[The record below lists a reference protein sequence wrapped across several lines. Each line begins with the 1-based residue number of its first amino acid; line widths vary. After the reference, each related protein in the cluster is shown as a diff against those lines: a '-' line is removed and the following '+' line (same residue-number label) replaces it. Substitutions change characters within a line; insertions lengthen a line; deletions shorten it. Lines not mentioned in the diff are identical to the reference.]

1 MFRTPARLRLPAQL
15 SRGSYLPMT
24 YFAYL
29 SAVLALLLAPGP
41 TNTLMGIAGAR
52 GGLRATARLLPAEL
66 AGYLTTILP
75 LAWLGAELLARFPS
89 ASVAL
94 KVAAAVWVMFLAVK
108 LWRMPAD
115 AGEGSGVTTRRV
127 YLTTMLNPK
136 ALIFG
141 LVLLPVPADSQFLPR
156 LAMFCVMVMAVAM
169 LWGGF
174 GRLTQAGDSGSRRL
188 LLVQRLAS
196 IWLAIV
202 SVTLITGVL
211 RA

>member
-1 MFRTPARLRLPAQL
+1 
-15 SRGSYLPMT
+15 MT
-24 YFAYL
+24 YFAFL
-29 SAVLALLLAPGP
+29 SAGLALLLAPGP

-52 GGLRATARLLPAEL
+52 GGLGASARLLPAEL

-75 LAWLGAELLARFPS
+75 LTWLGAELLARFPS

-94 KVAAAVWVMFLAVK
+94 KVVAAVWVMALAVR

-115 AGEGSGVTTRRV
+115 AQNGSGVTASRV
-127 YLTTMLNPK
+127 YLTTVLNPK

-141 LVLLPVPADSQFLPR
+141 LVLLPAPADSQFLPL
-156 LAMFCVMVMAVAM
+156 LAMFCVMVLGVAM

-174 GRLTQAGDSGSRRL
+174 GRLTQAGDGGGRRL
-188 LLVQRLAS
+188 LLVQRAAS
-196 IWLAIV
+196 IWLAVV
-202 SVTLITGVL
+202 SVTLMTGVL

>member
-1 MFRTPARLRLPAQL
+1 MFRTSARPSVRAAL
-15 SRGSYLPMT
+15 GESYLHMT
-24 YFAYL
+24 YFAFL

-52 GGLRATARLLPAEL
+52 GGLGASARLLPAEL

-75 LAWLGAELLARFPS
+75 LTWLGAELLARFPS
-89 ASVAL
+89 ASVSL
-94 KVAAAVWVMFLAVK
+94 KVVAAAWVMFLAVR
-108 LWRMPAD
+108 LWRMPGD
-115 AGEGSGVTTRRV
+115 AQNGSGVTAGRV
-127 YLTTMLNPK
+127 YLTTVLNPK

-141 LVLLPVPADSQFLPR
+141 LVLLPAPADSQFLPR
-156 LAMFCVMVMAVAM
+156 LGAFCIMVMVVAM

-174 GRLTQAGDSGSRRL
+174 GRLTQAGDGGNRRL
-188 LLVQRLAS
+188 LLVQRAAS
-196 IWLAIV
+196 IWLAVV

>member
-1 MFRTPARLRLPAQL
+1 
-15 SRGSYLPMT
+15 MT
-24 YFAYL
+24 YFAFF

-52 GGLRATARLLPAEL
+52 GGLGAATRLLPAEL

-75 LAWLGAELLARFPS
+75 LTWLGAELLARIPS

-94 KVAAAVWVMFLAVK
+94 KVLAAAWVMFLAVK
-108 LWRMPAD
+108 LWRMPGD
-115 AGEGSGVTTRRV
+115 AGQGSGVTARRV
-127 YLTTMLNPK
+127 YLTTVLNPK

-141 LVLLPVPADSQFLPR
+141 LVLLPAPADNQFLPR
-156 LAMFCVMVMAVAM
+156 LAMFCLMVMAVAM

-174 GRLTQAGDSGSRRL
+174 GQLTQAGESGSRRL
-188 LLVQRLAS
+188 VIVQRLAS

-202 SVTLITGVL
+202 SVTLISGVL

>member
-1 MFRTPARLRLPAQL
+1 
-15 SRGSYLPMT
+15 MT
-24 YFAYL
+24 YFAFL
-29 SAVLALLLAPGP
+29 SSVLALLLAPGP

-52 GGLRATARLLPAEL
+52 GGLGASARLLPAEL

-75 LAWLGAELLARFPS
+75 LTWLGAELLARFPS
-89 ASVAL
+89 ASVSL
-94 KVAAAVWVMFLAVK
+94 KVVAAIWVMALAVR

-115 AGEGSGVTTRRV
+115 PQNDSGVTSGRV
-127 YLTTMLNPK
+127 YLTTVLNPK

-141 LVLLPVPADSQFLPR
+141 LVLFPAPADSQFLPR
-156 LAMFCVMVMAVAM
+156 LAAFCVMVVAVAM

-174 GRLTQAGDSGSRRL
+174 GRLTQAGDGGNKRL
-188 LLVQRLAS
+188 LLVQRAAS
-196 IWLAIV
+196 IWLAVV

>member
-1 MFRTPARLRLPAQL
+1 
-15 SRGSYLPMT
+15 MT
-24 YFAYL
+24 YFAFL

-52 GGLRATARLLPAEL
+52 GGLGASAKLLPAEL

-75 LAWLGAELLARFPS
+75 LTWLGAELLARFPS
-89 ASVAL
+89 ASVSL
-94 KVAAAVWVMFLAVK
+94 KVVAAIWVMALAVR

-115 AGEGSGVTTRRV
+115 PQNGSGVTSGRV
-127 YLTTMLNPK
+127 YLTTVLNPK

-141 LVLLPVPADSQFLPR
+141 LVLLPAPADSQFLPR
-156 LAMFCVMVMAVAM
+156 LAAFCVMVLGVAM

-174 GRLTQAGDSGSRRL
+174 GRLTQAGDGGNRRL
-188 LLVQRLAS
+188 LLIQRAAS
-196 IWLAIV
+196 IWLAVV